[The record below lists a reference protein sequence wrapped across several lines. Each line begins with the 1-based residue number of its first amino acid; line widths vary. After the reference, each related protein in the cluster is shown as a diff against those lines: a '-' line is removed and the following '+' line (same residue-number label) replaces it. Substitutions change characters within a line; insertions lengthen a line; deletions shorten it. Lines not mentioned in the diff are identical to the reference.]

1 MRAETNA
8 VSLALIAEWNGLEP
22 KSFERQ
28 YKDHLSDFHGWDQ
41 KDHAD
46 EWLVFEENIGTHL
59 SLDETS
65 ISNGEL
71 YTILTNKA
79 AKGGKGSLVALVEG
93 TKADDIS
100 SVFNKIPLS
109 RRLEV
114 KEVTLDFAPSMER
127 AVVVSFPNAR
137 LTTDRFHV
145 QKLLSEALQ
154 EMRVSLRWKAIQEE
168 NEGMKQAKLTGER
181 YTPKVYTNGDTKKQ
195 LLARSRYLLFKPSSK
210 WTHRQQERAVILFA
224 LFPELG
230 HAYNLT
236 MNFRN
241 IYETSS
247 TREQAQHRFT
257 DWFQKVEREHFDSFT
272 TTAHYLHDHLDTILN
287 YFPDRSTNA
296 SAESFNAKLKGF
308 RALVRGVT
316 DKKFFLFRVAKIYG

>member
-1 MRAETNA
+1 
-8 VSLALIAEWNGLEP
+8 LDP
-22 KSFERQ
+22 KLFERQ
-28 YKDHLSDFHGWDQ
+28 YKDHLSDFHQWDQ
-41 KDHAD
+41 KSHAD
-46 EWLVFEENIGTHL
+46 KWLVFPENVGSRL

-100 SVFNKIPLS
+100 IVFNKISLS

-114 KEVTLDFAPSMER
+114 KEVTLDFSPSMER
-127 AVVVSFPNAR
+127 AVRTSFPNAR

-145 QKLLSEALQ
+145 QQLLSEALQ

-168 NEGMKQAKLTGER
+168 NDGMKQAKLTGER
-181 YTPKVYTNGDTKKQ
+181 YTPQVYANADTKKQ

-210 WTHRQQERAVILFA
+210 WTHHQQERAVILFE
-224 LFPELG
+224 LFPALAHG
-230 HAYNLT
+230 YNLT

-241 IYETSS
+241 IYETST
-247 TREQAQHRFT
+247 TRKQAQQRFH
-257 DWFQKVEREHFDSFT
+257 DWFQKVEKEQLDSFT
-272 TTAHYLHDHLDTILN
+272 TTAHYLHNHLDTILN

-308 RALVRGVT
+308 RALVRGVC
-316 DKKFFLFRVAKIYG
+316 DKKFFLYRVAMIYG